1 MHGTKKIIE
10 EATALPVEER
20 VFIVDSLLRTLN
32 APNQDFDKAWAD
44 VAKRR
49 LLELRSGRV
58 QAIPGDTVFERIRER
73 FAR

>member
-10 EATALPVEER
+10 EAAALPVEER
-20 VFIVDSLLRTLN
+20 IIIVNSLLRTLN
-32 APNQDFDKAWAD
+32 TPNPDIDKAWAD

-49 LLELRSGRV
+49 LLELRSGHV
-58 QAIPGDTVFERIRER
+58 QAIPGEMVFERIRER